1 MRPRREG
8 DSDLRP
14 LPIVEALERH
24 EVRYVAIGSYAA
36 IAQGVDLDVTDFDI
50 VPAEDEENRGT
61 LAHR

>member
-1 MRPRREG
+1 
-8 DSDLRP
+8 
-14 LPIVEALERH
+14 VEALERH